1 MAMGERIVEL
11 LEEKKY
17 SLLQEEISQYPAVDI
32 AEDFENLDPKY
43 RLLLFR
49 LLHKDQAA
57 EVFAYLSREQKADLV
72 VAINDHE
79 LKEIVKELA
88 FDDMID
94 TLEEMPANAV
104 KKILKGTS
112 EEMRRMI
119 NQFLKYPD
127 YSAGSLMT
135 IEFVDLKK
143 EMTVSEALTHIKKTG
158 VDKETIYTCYV
169 IDNNRKLEGLIS
181 LRRLVLSSGTEL
193 VSDIMNT
200 DLVAVT
206 THEDQEE
213 VANLFKRYGLL
224 TVPVV
229 DMEQRLVGI
238 ITIDDI
244 VDVIVEESTEDF
256 EKMAAIQ
263 PSEEAYLKASIF
275 SLAKN
280 RIVWL
285 LVLMISA
292 TITGNIMARYEHMLQ
307 SIVILA
313 LFVPMLM
320 DTGGNAG
327 SQSSTLIIRGLALKE
342 IQMEDIMKVVW
353 KEFRVGCLVGILL
366 GAINYL
372 RMVLLVNTTVNIAL
386 TVSITLFVTV
396 VLSKT
401 VGGTLPILAKLF
413 KLDPAIMAGPLITT
427 IVDTLALIT
436 YFRVATAI
444 LGI

>member
-229 DMEQRLVGI
+229 DKIGRAHV
-238 ITIDDI
+238 
-244 VDVIVEESTEDF
+244 
-256 EKMAAIQ
+256 
-263 PSEEAYLKASIF
+263 
-275 SLAKN
+275 
-280 RIVWL
+280 
-285 LVLMISA
+285 
-292 TITGNIMARYEHMLQ
+292 
-307 SIVILA
+307 
-313 LFVPMLM
+313 
-320 DTGGNAG
+320 
-327 SQSSTLIIRGLALKE
+327 
-342 IQMEDIMKVVW
+342 
-353 KEFRVGCLVGILL
+353 
-366 GAINYL
+366 
-372 RMVLLVNTTVNIAL
+372 
-386 TVSITLFVTV
+386 
-396 VLSKT
+396 
-401 VGGTLPILAKLF
+401 
-413 KLDPAIMAGPLITT
+413 
-427 IVDTLALIT
+427 
-436 YFRVATAI
+436 
-444 LGI
+444 